1 MFLYILFPF
10 QLSKMAMKNLVEGE
24 CGVTNSLLKFS
35 SHFTQDKGFKQV
47 SQYKTFFPLYQNY
60 GCKMKSGNSNKK
72 YTTNYLDCVWKA
84 WEYETWYPYLGMFR
98 VHKTWYP

>member
-47 SQYKTFFPLYQNY
+47 SQYKTLV
-60 GCKMKSGNSNKK
+60 GNRSLSTLSK
-72 YTTNYLDCVWKA
+72 LW
-84 WEYETWYPYLGMFR
+84 L
-98 VHKTWYP
+98 